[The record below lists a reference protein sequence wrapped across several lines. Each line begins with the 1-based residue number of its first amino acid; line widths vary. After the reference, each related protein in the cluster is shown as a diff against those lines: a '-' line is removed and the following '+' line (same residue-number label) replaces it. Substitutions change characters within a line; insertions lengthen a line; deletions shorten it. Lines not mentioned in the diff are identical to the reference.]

1 MAIHIL
7 YAVAMNSAGSC
18 QTAFVQKHIQAALL
32 FSNPRVDIFLE
43 QFRVNGPGKVPLEG
57 LTIPTKIASI
67 SYTLQEEGIQRKHFI
82 S

>member
-18 QTAFVQKHIQAALL
+18 QTAFVQKHIQAGL

-67 SYTLQEEGIQRKHFI
+67 SSTLQEEGMQRKHFI